1 MNRSLAQVLSVVFHP
16 LLLPTY
22 LFAFILYYMPAS
34 MLTLPLESRWVV
46 MGIVVLS
53 TFLVPG
59 LGAYAMVRLGQ
70 LDSLEMDKREQR
82 RLPLLFTG
90 ICYAT
95 TAYLLYNTDALD
107 AIFFFIMGLITASV
121 FLTYFVSM
129 FWKVSAHSVG
139 MGGALGLLLVLNRLM
154 PDGSITMAI
163 IVVVILSGA
172 VLSARLAL
180 NAHTPAQVYAGYG
193 AGFLL
198 TVVTAYIAY

>member
-1 MNRSLAQVLSVVFHP
+1 MNRSLAQLLSVVFHP

-22 LFAFILYYMPAS
+22 LFSFILYYMPAS

-46 MGIVVLS
+46 LSMIVLS
-53 TFLVPG
+53 TFIVPG
-59 LGAYAMVRLGQ
+59 LGAYSMMRMGY
-70 LDSLEMDKREQR
+70 LDNLEMDRREQR

-90 ICYAT
+90 ACYT
-95 TAYLLYNTDALD
+95 LTAYLLYNTSALD
-107 AIFFFIMGLITASV
+107 QIFFFVMGLIAASV
-121 FLTYFVSM
+121 FLTYFVSL

-163 IVVVILSGA
+163 VVVIILSGA

-180 NAHTPAQVYAGYG
+180 HAHTPAQVYTGYG
-193 AGFLL
+193 AGLLL
-198 TVVTAYIAY
+198 TITTAYIAI

>member
-1 MNRSLAQVLSVVFHP
+1 MAQALSVVFHP

-22 LFAFILYYMPAS
+22 LFAFILYYMPAA

-53 TFLVPG
+53 TFVVPG
-59 LGAYAMVRLGQ
+59 IGAYTMVRMGQ
-70 LDSLEMDKREQR
+70 LDSLEMDRREQR
-82 RLPLLFTG
+82 GLPLLFTA

-95 TAYLLYNTDALD
+95 TAYLLYRTSALD
-107 AIFFFIMGLITASV
+107 DIFFFVMGLIAASV
-121 FLTYFVSM
+121 FLTYFVSL
-129 FWKVSAHSVG
+129 FWKVSAHGVG
-139 MGGALGLLLVLNRLM
+139 LGGTLGLLLVLNRLM

-163 IVVVILSGA
+163 VVVVALSGA

-198 TVVTAYIAY
+198 TIVTAYIAY